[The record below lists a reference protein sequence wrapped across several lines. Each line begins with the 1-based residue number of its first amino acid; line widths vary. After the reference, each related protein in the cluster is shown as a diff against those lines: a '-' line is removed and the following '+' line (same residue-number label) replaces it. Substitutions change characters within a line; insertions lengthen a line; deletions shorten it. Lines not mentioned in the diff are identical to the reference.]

1 MVLSRYGYGQDKIKL
16 PRVKYRILTTQDKK
30 ETINKNLMWY
40 V

>member
-16 PRVKYRILTTQDKK
+16 PRILTTQDKK